1 MNINERIQHYLQQRK
16 DNFLFRKLQNTSG
29 LVDFS
34 SNDYLGLSRAAFIK
48 QQVALDAK
56 NYQFHKSGATGSR
69 LLNGNSELYEEV
81 ETLLAKTHHAEAAL
95 LFNAGFDANVG
106 LISTVIRPNDTIFYD
121 ELVHASIHQGMQ
133 LSGAKL
139 IPFKHNDMLDLENRL
154 KETTYE
160 VAFVITESIFSMEGD
175 KADLKKLAELS
186 TTYEV
191 ELIIDEA
198 HATGLFGSQGSGL
211 CNVANIEELCFAR
224 VYTFGKA
231 IGSHGAVVV
240 GSQQLKEYLINFSKN
255 FIYSTALDTHN
266 LLCVKHSY
274 FYLQNNINQ
283 LIELENL
290 NKYFISRINSLKVGF
305 QVCGEGPIFG
315 LIVGDNKKCKDLST
329 YLQLSGFDVRAI
341 LSPTVPKHTERLR
354 IIIHSFNKLE
364 EIDKLLQLIIDYQ

>member
-1 MNINERIQHYLQQRK
+1 MSVEERIQHYLHQRK
-16 DNFLFRKLQNTSG
+16 ENNIYRTLKNINDLI
-29 LVDFS
+29 DFS
-34 SNDYLGLSRAAFIK
+34 SNDYLGLSRSAYIK
-48 QQVALDAK
+48 QQVEIDAK
-56 NYQFHKSGATGSR
+56 NYVNHKSGATGSR

-81 ETLLAKTHHAEAAL
+81 EALLAKTHHAEAAL

-106 LISTVIRPNDTIFYD
+106 LISTVIRPNDIIFYD

-139 IPFKHNDMLDLENRL
+139 VAFKHNDMIDLENQL

-160 VAFVITESIFSMEGD
+160 IAFIITESIFSMEGD

-186 TTYEV
+186 TSYKAK
-191 ELIIDEA
+191 LIIDEA

-211 CNVANIEELCFAR
+211 SNVAHIEEKCFAR

-266 LLCVKHSY
+266 LLSVKHSY
-274 FYLQNNINQ
+274 FYLQSNINQ
-283 LIELENL
+283 LIKIEKL
-290 NKYFISRINSLKVGF
+290 NKYFMYKVNSLKVGF
-305 QVCGEGPIFG
+305 EVCGEGPIFG
-315 LIVGDNKKCKDLST
+315 LIVGNNKKCKDLST
-329 YLQLSGFDVRAI
+329 YLQLNGFDVRAI
-341 LSPTVPKHTERLR
+341 LSPTVPKTTERLR
-354 IIIHSFNKLE
+354 VIMHSYNTKV
-364 EIDKLLQLIIDYQ
+364 EIDCLFQLIIDYQ